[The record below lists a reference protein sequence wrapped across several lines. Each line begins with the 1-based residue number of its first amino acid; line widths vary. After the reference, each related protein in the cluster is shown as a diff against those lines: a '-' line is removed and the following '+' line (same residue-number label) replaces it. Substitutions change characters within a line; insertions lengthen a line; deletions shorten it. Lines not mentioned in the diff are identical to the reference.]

1 MTIKTVMFMVRVEVV
16 AVDGDNHGNCSD
28 VSVISRDDNVWGFL
42 SFFIFNIL
50 VLLSLVDLQYCV
62 SFRCTEK

>member
-42 SFFIFNIL
+42 SFF
-50 VLLSLVDLQYCV
+50 
-62 SFRCTEK
+62 